1 MDWYPGKPD
10 FSGYSSDWH
19 FSIYAL
25 LWVALIFLALF
36 VLGFYAWHAIEW
48 LRNRWQFDGVAVEGG
63 HSRDPD
69 EPWELSD
76 DAISSPLADDYHGEV
91 HSAGAENTFLRAVN
105 STGGAV
111 AMKAI
116 KMKVITRPDPNG
128 TTCSTCGSDIEQV
141 GHFMTGW
148 DGSEEMTQVSQWQ
161 SRCSNPECEDRR

>member
-10 FSGYSSDWH
+10 FSGYSADWH

-25 LWVALIFLALF
+25 LCVALIFLALF
-36 VLGFYAWHAIEW
+36 VLGFYAWRVIGE
-48 LRNRWQFDGVAVEGG
+48 RT
-63 HSRDPD
+63 RDPE

-76 DAISSPLADDYHGEV
+76 DAIASPLADDYHGEV
-91 HSAGAENTFLRAVN
+91 HSAGAENTFLRAAN
-105 STGGAV
+105 STGGPV

-116 KMKVITRPDPNG
+116 TMKVITRPDPNG

-141 GHFMTGW
+141 GQFMTGW

-161 SRCSNPECEDRR
+161 SRFSNPECGDRR